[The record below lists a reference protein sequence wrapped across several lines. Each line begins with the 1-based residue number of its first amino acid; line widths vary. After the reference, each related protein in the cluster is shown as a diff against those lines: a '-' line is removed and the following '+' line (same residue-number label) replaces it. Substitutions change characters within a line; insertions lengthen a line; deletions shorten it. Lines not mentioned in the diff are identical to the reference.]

1 MIPYN
6 PLWDAD
12 HLTRMHFDQ
21 YQRYRIAAEIITL
34 LKEAHHSANEP
45 WQILDVG
52 GYFPTIDGILPVVSF
67 LPDDTTLVIDTVA
80 YDGANYQQASGT
92 AIPFPNQHFDIVISC
107 DTLEHVPA
115 DQRTTFLAELRRV
128 ARHAVIVAAP
138 HNLSGVRQAEHVLN
152 DQLLLLKQ
160 HNQMLTEHFVNG
172 LPDPAHIDAWIAEQK
187 IEAISFESGYLPRWQ
202 AMMLMKYQYI
212 AANNAWE
219 SHARLDQ
226 TYNQHFFTRDQRTP
240 GYRRVYV
247 IAADGAVLPS
257 SLTALQQRTHT
268 HEPND
273 ASTDLIELMIMPI
286 FRAFGELGQHQQT
299 LEVKLEQ
306 LITLL
311 AHPVSH
317 DEAITQLWQRLGVLE
332 GEKRGLQQQLDMVQW
347 QYSVLQAHHNSSL
360 IGYLRRVWHKARNR

>member
-1 MIPYN
+1 
-6 PLWDAD
+6 
-12 HLTRMHFDQ
+12 MHFDQ
-21 YQRYRIAAEIITL
+21 YQRYRIAAEIIML

-347 QYSVLQAHHNSSL
+347 QYSVLQAHHNTSL